1 MKQIIKLTAFLGCLI
16 LIIGSCEKDT
26 EPTWVAPEMTLEV
39 VAQSD
44 ITRKEATLQG
54 SIGKNELDITE
65 CGFAYSKTKALLE
78 KKVFTDN
85 NVTKVP
91 VENTSGT
98 CRVKL
103 EGLEPG
109 TNYFYCIYIT
119 CGNTTVTSPDILQF
133 STTANNAPELAKVA
147 MISEADNQ
155 SLSVQSSIVSIGA
168 ESITLCGFCYAKG
181 ADKDPT
187 LADQMTNIPEDEMPD
202 LSQANKEFSIT
213 IDGLEA
219 STDYTV
225 RAYAMNDAGSV
236 GYGEKTVLRTAN
248 AEKPTV
254 RTYEDADVRGDYAV
268 VSAEITDEGTAKVT
282 TRGFC
287 WSSTNA
293 SPMLG
298 ACEGNVEVALNDSKI
313 FASEITGLK
322 EGTTYYVR
330 SYAINDKGTGYGNKI
345 TITTTSVTEAT
356 VTLADVYNITT
367 TTAQLAA
374 SVGSNGNGT
383 INERGFCWSSSSQ
396 KPEIGAAGCE
406 SHAIEGENFTL
417 VLSNLKSNQTPYWV
431 VAYVKNEKGIAYSE
445 VKSFE
450 TQVLD
455 VPELATPTIPEANI
469 TISSALF
476 NSSIVSNNNSDI
488 KAKGFCYSS
497 TNNKPTI
504 EDNPQPIE
512 GNTFSLQV
520 NELKYGT
527 TYYVRA
533 YATNGVGTGYSTSV
547 SFTTT
552 NILIPA
558 LNHVA
563 ISNITTDGAT
573 FTATITSTNNG
584 TIKEKGFCW
593 STTNSNPT
601 YEDSKQLID
610 DKNTTFAYKLSGLTN
625 GTRYYVRAF
634 AKNEAG
640 ISYTGTQEFVTT
652 ALSVP
657 NLSMPNVSDIT
668 TTSAKVVSSIESN
681 GNATVS
687 EKGFCWNTTGT
698 PDLKTSKKV
707 EGDQFTFVLN
717 ELEFGKTYYV
727 WAYAK
732 NSVGTGYSQANTF
745 TTVSIQ
751 EPSMEYYVNISNV
764 GISEATFTST
774 ISSANNGTISK
785 KGFCWSTTNS
795 NPTITDSKQLIED
808 KGMTFTYKLT
818 GLTNGTRYYVRAFA
832 ENEAGIS
839 YTSSSEFTTTALNVP
854 TLSMPI
860 VNSTT
865 INSAYVFSS
874 INDNGNS
881 AITEKGFCWNTTGK
895 APDLK
900 ADASQKVTGDQ
911 FNLTITG
918 LTFGKTYY
926 VWAYATNGVGTGF
939 SDSQTFTTT
948 NITTPEMY
956 STDIS
961 AITTTSATLSTTI
974 YNTNNGKI
982 SQKGFCWSSTNPEPT
997 IADSHKDITT
1007 DGNTFSHSLTGL
1019 QPGVTYYVRAY
1030 SKNEAG
1036 LAYNSMTSF
1045 TTTATYEPSIGDLSV
1060 NEITLNSA
1068 KATAR
1073 INSNGNLT
1081 ITKAGFYW
1089 SKTNNTPGAADNVKE
1104 WKDPTNNLLT
1114 FEMTELQEN
1123 TTYYIRAFATN
1134 SKGTVVT
1141 STYTFTTPIN
1151 PVPGDDDMENPGN

>member
-119 CGNTTVTSPDILQF
+119 CGNTTVISADILQF
-133 STTANNAPELAKVA
+133 STTANNAPELAKVT

-187 LADQMTNIPEDEMPD
+187 LADLMATIPENEMPD
-202 LSQANKEFSIT
+202 LSLANKEFSIT

-330 SYAINDKGTGYGNKI
+330 SYAINEKGTGYGNKI
-345 TITTTSVTEAT
+345 TITTTSVTKAE
-356 VTLADVYNITT
+356 VTLSKVYNITT

-374 SVGSNGNGT
+374 SVANTGNGT
-383 INERGFCWSSSSQ
+383 ITERGFCWSSTSQ
-396 KPEIGAAGCE
+396 NPEIGAAGCE
-406 SHAIEGENFTL
+406 SHAIEGTDFTF
-417 VLSNLKSNQTPYWV
+417 VLTDLKANQTPYWV
-431 VAYVKNEKGIAYSE
+431 VAYVKNDKGVSYSAPE
-445 VKSFE
+445 NFK
-450 TQVLD
+450 TLVLD
-455 VPELATPTIPEANI
+455 APELAMPTIPQANI
-469 TISSALF
+469 TTSSAVF

-488 KAKGFCYSS
+488 IAKGFCWSS
-497 TNNKPTI
+497 TKNQPTI
-504 EDNPQPIE
+504 EDSSQPVE

-520 NELKYGT
+520 KDLKFGT
-527 TYYVRA
+527 TYHVRA
-533 YATNGVGTGYSTSV
+533 YATNGVATGYSESV

-552 NILIPA
+552 SISAPT
-558 LNHVA
+558 LNHIAV
-563 ISNITTDGAT
+563 SDVTDSGAT
-573 FTATITSTNNG
+573 LTSTITSSNNG
-584 TIKEKGFCW
+584 TISEKGFCW
-593 STTNSNPT
+593 STSNSNPT
-601 YEDSKQLID
+601 IDDSKQLVED
-610 DKNTTFAYKLSGLTN
+610 NTTTFSYKLSKLAN

-640 ISYTGTQEFVTT
+640 ISYTSSSDFTT
-652 ALSVP
+652 IALNVP
-657 NLSMPNVSDIT
+657 SLSMPMVNSVTIN
-668 TTSAKVVSSIESN
+668 SAYVFSSINDN
-681 GNATVS
+681 GNSVIT
-687 EKGFCWNTTGT
+687 EKGFCWNTTGKA
-698 PDLKTSKKV
+698 PDLKTDSSKPV
-707 EGDQFTFVLN
+707 TGEQFNLTITGLA
-717 ELEFGKTYYV
+717 FGKTYYV

-732 NSVGTGYSQANTF
+732 NSVGTGF
-745 TTVSIQ
+745 
-751 EPSMEYYVNISNV
+751 
-764 GISEATFTST
+764 SE
-774 ISSANNGTISK
+774 
-785 KGFCWSTTNS
+785 
-795 NPTITDSKQLIED
+795 
-808 KGMTFTYKLT
+808 M
-818 GLTNGTRYYVRAFA
+818 
-832 ENEAGIS
+832 
-839 YTSSSEFTTTALNVP
+839 
-854 TLSMPI
+854 
-860 VNSTT
+860 
-865 INSAYVFSS
+865 
-874 INDNGNS
+874 
-881 AITEKGFCWNTTGK
+881 
-895 APDLK
+895 
-900 ADASQKVTGDQ
+900 
-911 FNLTITG
+911 
-918 LTFGKTYY
+918 
-926 VWAYATNGVGTGF
+926 
-939 SDSQTFTTT
+939 QTFTTT
-948 NITTPEMY
+948 NITPPNMY
-956 STDIS
+956 STDIT
-961 AITTTSATLSTTI
+961 AVTTTSATLSTTI
-974 YNTNNGKI
+974 YSTNNGTI
-982 SQKGFCWSSTNPEPT
+982 SQKGFCWSETNSEPT
-997 IADSHKDITT
+997 ISDTHKDITT

>member
-1 MKQIIKLTAFLGCLI
+1 MKQIIKLTAFLGCL
-16 LIIGSCEKDT
+16 LFIIGSCEKDT

-39 VAQSD
+39 VAQST

-54 SIGKNELDITE
+54 NIGKNELDITE

-78 KKVFTDN
+78 KKVFTDS
-85 NVTKVP
+85 NVKKVP

-98 CRVKL
+98 CRVEL
-103 EGLEPG
+103 EDLEPG

-119 CGNTTVTSPDILQF
+119 CGNTTVISADILQF
-133 STTANNAPELAKVA
+133 STTANNAPELSEVS
-147 MISEADNQ
+147 MLTEADNQ
-155 SLSVQSSIVSIGA
+155 SLSIQSSIVSIGA

-187 LADQMTNIPEDEMPD
+187 LADLMANIPEDEMPD
-202 LSQANKEFSIT
+202 INQVEKKFSAT

-219 STDYTV
+219 STEYSV

-236 GYGEKTVLRTAN
+236 GYGPKTVLRTAN

-268 VSAEITDEGTAKVT
+268 VSAEIIDEGTAKVT

-313 FASEITGLK
+313 FASEITKLK

-330 SYAINDKGTGYGNKI
+330 SYAINEKGTGYGNKV

-374 SVGSNGNGT
+374 SIGSNGNGT

-396 KPEIGAAGCE
+396 KPEIGATGCE

-552 NILIPA
+552 NILIPT

-563 ISNITTDGAT
+563 ISSITTDGAT

-657 NLSMPNVSDIT
+657 NLSMPSVSDIT

-707 EGDQFTFVLN
+707 EGDQFTLVLN

-732 NSVGTGYSQANTF
+732 NSVGVGYSQANTF

-751 EPSMEYYVNISNV
+751 EPSLEYYVNISNV

-785 KGFCWSTTNS
+785 KGFCW
-795 NPTITDSKQLIED
+795 
-808 KGMTFTYKLT
+808 
-818 GLTNGTRYYVRAFA
+818 
-832 ENEAGIS
+832 
-839 YTSSSEFTTTALNVP
+839 
-854 TLSMPI
+854 
-860 VNSTT
+860 
-865 INSAYVFSS
+865 
-874 INDNGNS
+874 
-881 AITEKGFCWNTTGK
+881 NTTGN

-900 ADASQKVTGDQ
+900 TDASQKVTGDQ

-939 SDSQTFTTT
+939 SEPQTFTTT

-982 SQKGFCWSSTNPEPT
+982 SQKGFCWSSTNSEPT

-1045 TTTATYEPSIGDLSV
+1045 TTTATYEPSVGDLSV

-1068 KATAR
+1068 KVTAR

-1104 WKDPTNNLLT
+1104 WKNPTNNLLT